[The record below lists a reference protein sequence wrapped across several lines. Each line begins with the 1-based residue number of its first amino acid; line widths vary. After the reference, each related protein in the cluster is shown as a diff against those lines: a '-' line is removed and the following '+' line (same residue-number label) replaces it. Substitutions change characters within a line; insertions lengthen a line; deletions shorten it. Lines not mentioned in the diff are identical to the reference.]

1 MSSQF
6 LCLKRERI
14 DFNCSSFFYRL
25 HAWGDDLKEAFEQCA
40 MAMFGYMTEID
51 KVSIVETQE
60 IEAQAED
67 MLSLLFH
74 FLDEF
79 LYVFSAEPFFIAR
92 VSLPSIIII
101 KKINKNML

>member
-1 MSSQF
+1 
-6 LCLKRERI
+6 
-14 DFNCSSFFYRL
+14 
-25 HAWGDDLKEAFEQCA
+25 

-51 KVSIVETQE
+51 KVSIIETQE
-60 IEAQAED
+60 IEAQGED

-92 VSLPSIIII
+92 VSSFI
-101 KKINKNML
+101 KRSKNMP